1 MVVLDPASRLD
12 GHFSFRN
19 ALRTA
24 AIIVGVGLLNILPN
38 SACAADVLKGA
49 GSSAA
54 APVYRIW
61 AQEYK
66 KFGGE
71 LIEYDP
77 VGSGAGMTS
86 IRKNEVDFGASDV
99 IATKS
104 DLVKDGLVMF
114 PTVIS
119 GVVPVVNLP
128 KSRTLLKLDGD
139 LLARIF
145 LGEISQWNDPDIA
158 ALNPDANLPSLP
170 IKVVCRS
177 DGSGTTYHLS
187 DYLSKLS
194 PLWKSRFGVA
204 NKHEWPSSF
213 IAVKGSSEVSRA
225 VRNTPGAI
233 GYIDYNYVLDD
244 GLVGVQLR
252 NAAGKYVV
260 ASTESFSSAVVKSRW
275 YSNGD
280 FAETLTNI
288 PGDLSWPIA
297 MGTYVAIPRV
307 SSDPVRAAR
316 ILRFFTWAY
325 ANGNSLA
332 RQAKFVPLPE
342 IVQAKAFREIAS
354 VVGKGGELIGFS
366 ALKVLVA
373 GVL

>member
-1 MVVLDPASRLD
+1 MLILDPTMRLV
-12 GHFSFRN
+12 GNFSFRN
-19 ALRTA
+19 TLRA
-24 AIIVGVGLLNILPN
+24 SAIVFCLCSLGLVSN
-38 SACAADVLKGA
+38 SGHAADVLTGA

-71 LIEYDP
+71 QIDYDP

-86 IRKNEVDFGASDV
+86 IRKKQVDFGASDV
-99 IATKS
+99 IAGKS
-104 DLVKDGLVMF
+104 DLSKDGLVMF

-128 KSRTLLKLDGD
+128 KRKSPIKLDGAV
-139 LLARIF
+139 LAKIF
-145 LGEISQWNDPDIA
+145 LGDVSQWDAPEISS
-158 ALNPDANLPSLP
+158 LNPGESLPSLP

-187 DYLSKLS
+187 DYLSKS
-194 PLWKSRFGVA
+194 SAQWKSRFGVA

-213 IAVKGSSEVSRA
+213 IAVKGSSEVSKA
-225 VRNTPGAI
+225 VRSTFGTI

-244 GLVGVQLR
+244 ELVGVQLL
-252 NAAGKYVV
+252 NMTGHFVS
-260 ASTESFSSAVVKSRW
+260 ASTESFNSAVVKSRW
-275 YSNGD
+275 YSSGD
-280 FAETLTNI
+280 FSETLTNM
-288 PGDLSWPIA
+288 PGDASWPIA
-297 MGTYVAIPRV
+297 MGTYVAMPKV
-307 SSDPVRAAR
+307 SNDPVRAAR

-325 ANGNSLA
+325 ANGNALA

-342 IVQAKAFREIAS
+342 PVQAKAFREIAS
-354 VVGKGGELIGFS
+354 VIGSKGEMIGFD

-373 GVL
+373 GTR